1 MSCSCNLDVSSYPIK
16 HPPSHKSLP
25 TSTICLLEGF
35 SAPHLAQLRLC
46 WCGPALL
53 PSHPATLCLPQPFQP
68 SSVQKI
74 VTEYQLWTKNIFLFP
89 SNFPATHSPSSLL
102 IQILLPEIPPPP
114 SASLSAWKSPMYSST
129 PCSKDTS
136 VKPSQ
141 GTKTPRKERGLA
153 WSRNSTKPSMHGA
166 E

>member
-89 SNFPATHSPSSLL
+89 SNFPATLIHQVPSLFKFFYLEFHPLL
-102 IQILLPEIPPPP
+102 LRHCLPGNLLCILQHLAQKTLLWSHLRVQRP
-114 SASLSAWKSPMYSST
+114 
-129 PCSKDTS
+129 
-136 VKPSQ
+136 Q
-141 GTKTPRKERGLA
+141 GRKEV
-153 WSRNSTKPSMHGA
+153 
-166 E
+166 